1 MTVVVVVMMLM
12 MRMED
17 ACGEME
23 GGRVNAQTGQQA
35 SAPSNGKAKRD

>member
-1 MTVVVVVMMLM
+1 M

-23 GGRVNAQTGQQA
+23 GGRVNAQTGKQA
-35 SAPSNGKAKRD
+35 SAPPSNGKAKRD